1 MAPKV
6 TSAFSYGYTSIQNVH
21 THRGEKKN
29 KNKKK
34 GGREREKEERRAKNF
49 KDPLCFF
56 QPFLAVT
63 MSN

>member
-6 TSAFSYGYTSIQNVH
+6 TSAFSYGYTPIQNVH
-21 THRGEKKN
+21 PHRGEKKN
-29 KNKKK
+29 NKKK

-56 QPFLAVT
+56 HPFLAVT